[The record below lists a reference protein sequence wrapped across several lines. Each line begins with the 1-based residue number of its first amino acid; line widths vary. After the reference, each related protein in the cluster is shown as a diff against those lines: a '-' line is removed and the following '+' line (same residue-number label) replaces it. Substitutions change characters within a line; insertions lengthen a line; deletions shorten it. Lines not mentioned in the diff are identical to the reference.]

1 MKTQIIAAAA
11 LALSF
16 ITIAPAFAERDKDR
30 GAERHADRHEQKA
43 IERLDDHRG

>member
-1 MKTQIIAAAA
+1 MKTLIIAAA
-11 LALSF
+11 LVMSLV
-16 ITIAPAFAERDKDR
+16 TIVPAFAERDKDR